1 MRQKIFGTSEHRA
14 LVSFLMKFLKKFTE
28 KERKEERFLLKI
40 DKSAI
45 FLFIFLN
52 FPTQGRLCSAF
63 LRQKTYFLQDVR
75 QSRTTQVQVLTI
87 GRADQRFYAPETILT
102 SEPAHYRLCLLE
114 SKRISEG
121 AQERPCLLE
130 RTGTGFRR
138 CTVQLRGDNTHEWAQ
153 LIQAQLICSFL
164 RERGE
169 GKYKWKRMELK
180 LKI

>member
-1 MRQKIFGTSEHRA
+1 M
-14 LVSFLMKFLKKFTE
+14 
-28 KERKEERFLLKI
+28 
-40 DKSAI
+40 
-45 FLFIFLN
+45 
-52 FPTQGRLCSAF
+52 
-63 LRQKTYFLQDVR
+63 
-75 QSRTTQVQVLTI
+75 LTNE
-87 GRADQRFYAPETILT
+87 RADQRFYALEAIST

-138 CTVQLRGDNTHEWAQ
+138 CAAQLRGDNTHEWAQ
-153 LIQAQLICSFL
+153 LIQAQLICGFL
-164 RERGE
+164 TEGDW

>member
-1 MRQKIFGTSEHRA
+1 MLA
-14 LVSFLMKFLKKFTE
+14 
-28 KERKEERFLLKI
+28 
-40 DKSAI
+40 
-45 FLFIFLN
+45 
-52 FPTQGRLCSAF
+52 
-63 LRQKTYFLQDVR
+63 
-75 QSRTTQVQVLTI
+75 
-87 GRADQRFYAPETILT
+87 

-138 CTVQLRGDNTHEWAQ
+138 CAAQLRGDNTHEWAQ

-164 RERGE
+164 TE
-169 GKYKWKRMELK
+169 GDWGRYKWKRMELK